1 MKITAQHYHRLIDL
15 ESGVQYQEPP
25 VGGGHPFVAKSG
37 EGKVALSAPHG
48 AKTYRNNRKQIW
60 HEEDEYTAG
69 LALLLNEAVNVPV
82 VAMMRQSLDYDPNYM
97 AKCAYKDEL
106 GRLIQ
111 QSGIQFV
118 IDLHG
123 AALFSDNL
131 EPQQTIDLG
140 LRNAEEAGYSMDVKH
155 VEFLENLLQA
165 SEGSY
170 DPNCFVVKRNG
181 FPAAGDGTVTTYV
194 SRQII
199 KDNDKHVQAIQIEM
213 KPQVRVARRFPTASL
228 YPSCGPY
235 EAHPQCIM
243 HMIQSLADFV
253 EYLNGLE

>member
-69 LALLLNEAVNVPV
+69 LALLLNEVMNVPAI
-82 VAMMRQSLDYDPNYM
+82 AMVRKSSAYDPNYM
-97 AKCAYKDEL
+97 VECAYKDEL

-111 QSGIQFV
+111 DGSIQYV

-123 AALFSDNL
+123 AALHSTWLDV
-131 EPQQTIDLG
+131 EQTVDLG
-140 LRNAEEAGYSMDVKH
+140 VRGSKEADYSMDVQH
-155 VEFLENLLQA
+155 VQCLEDLLQA
-165 SEGSY
+165 TDKDI
-170 DPNCFVVKRNG
+170 DPNCFVVKRNRLS
-181 FPAAGDGTVTTYV
+181 ASTDGTVTAFV
-194 SRQII
+194 SNRKV
-199 KDNDKHVQAIQIEM
+199 KDQAKPVQAIQIEM
-213 KPQVRVARRFPTASL
+213 KPQVRVARRFQSASL
-228 YPSCGPY
+228 YPAVDHTKRIHSASCT
-235 EAHPQCIM
+235 
-243 HMIQSLADFV
+243 
-253 EYLNGLE
+253 